1 MSETLFVANPFE
13 QLRTEGRYVLEGCPI
28 KNIKRIF
35 LNVHG
40 GSISR
45 FGIMVNYILYWD
57 T

>member
-13 QLRTEGRYVLEGCPI
+13 QLSTERRYVLEGGSI

-35 LNVHG
+35 LNVHD